1 MTSTNAQHDVT
12 HRPSRVG
19 TFFMWV
25 WRAANTAVLAA
36 AAWALWRQSM
46 ELAALNDA
54 LQTLIDY
61 LDVIA
66 ERLG

>member
-1 MTSTNAQHDVT
+1 MRKFTTT
-12 HRPSRVG
+12 L
-19 TFFMWV
+19 
-25 WRAANTAVLAA
+25 AVLAA